1 MKFERGFTMAY
12 NYHEAVKDDIR
23 EYIKENYGSVTEKMR
38 SIIFLDVLIEDSV
51 TGDAS
56 GSYTMNRAIAKEYVI
71 ENIDLLKKVVDE
83 YGFNKKDIGEQ
94 FLSEQ
99 WERFDVL
106 IRLCLVREYFDD
118 IFSEFL
124 S

>member
-1 MKFERGFTMAY
+1 MLY
-12 NYHEAVKDDIR
+12 NYHIAVKDDIR
-23 EYIKENYGSVTEKMR
+23 EYIKENYDSVTEKMR
-38 SIIFLDVLIEDSV
+38 AEMLDTILREDSV

-71 ENIDLLKKVVDE
+71 ENIDLLNRAVDE

>member
-1 MKFERGFTMAY
+1 MLY

-23 EYIKENYGSVTEKMR
+23 EYIKENYDSVTEKMR
-38 SIIFLDVLIEDSV
+38 AEMLDTILREDSV
-51 TGDAS
+51 TGNAS
-56 GSYTMNRAIAKEYVI
+56 GSYTMHRAIAKEYVI
-71 ENIDLLKKVVDE
+71 ENIDLLNRAVDE

-94 FLSEQ
+94 FLSEE
-99 WERFDVL
+99 WEQLDVL
-106 IRLCLVREYFDD
+106 IRLYLVGEYFDD

>member
-1 MKFERGFTMAY
+1 MLY
-12 NYHEAVKDDIR
+12 NYHIAVKDDIR
-23 EYIKENYGSVTEKMR
+23 EYIKENYDSVTEKMR
-38 SIIFLDVLIEDSV
+38 AEIFDTILGEDSV

-71 ENIDLLKKVVDE
+71 ENIDLLNRAVDE
-83 YGFNKKDIGEQ
+83 YGFDKKDIGEQ
-94 FLSEQ
+94 FLSEE
-99 WERFDVL
+99 WEQLDVL
-106 IRLCLVREYFDD
+106 IRLYLVGEYFDD

>member
-1 MKFERGFTMAY
+1 MAY

-23 EYIKENYGSVTEKMR
+23 EYIEENFGTVTEKMR
-38 SIIFLDVLIEDSV
+38 AKIFDIILMEDSV

-56 GSYTMNRAIAKEYVI
+56 GSYTMNRAAAKEYVI
-71 ENIDLLKKVVDE
+71 ENIDLLNRAVDE

-106 IRLCLVREYFDD
+106 IRLCLVRKYFDN
-118 IFSEFL
+118 IFLEFL

>member
-1 MKFERGFTMAY
+1 MLY
-12 NYHEAVKDDIR
+12 NYHIAVKDDIR
-23 EYIKENYGSVTEKMR
+23 EYIKENYDSVTEKMR
-38 SIIFLDVLIEDSV
+38 AEMFDTILGEDSV

-71 ENIDLLKKVVDE
+71 ENIDLLNRAVDE
-83 YGFNKKDIGEQ
+83 YGFDKKDIGEQ
-94 FLSEQ
+94 FLSEE
-99 WERFDVL
+99 WEQLDVL
-106 IRLCLVREYFDD
+106 IRLYLVGEYFDD

>member
-1 MKFERGFTMAY
+1 MLY

-23 EYIKENYGSVTEKMR
+23 EYIKENYDSVTEKMR
-38 SIIFLDVLIEDSV
+38 AEMFDTILGEDSV
-51 TGDAS
+51 TGNAS

-71 ENIDLLKKVVDE
+71 ENIDLLNRAVDE
-83 YGFNKKDIGEQ
+83 YGFDKKDIGEQ

>member
-1 MKFERGFTMAY
+1 MAY
-12 NYHEAVKDDIR
+12 NYHESVKDDIR
-23 EYIKENYGSVTEKMR
+23 EYIEENFGTVTEKMR
-38 SIIFLDVLIEDSV
+38 AKIFDIIIREDSV
-51 TGDAS
+51 TGDES
-56 GSYTMNRAIAKEYVI
+56 GSYTMNRAVAKEYVI

-94 FLSEQ
+94 FLSEE
-99 WERFDVL
+99 WEQFDVL
-106 IRLCLVREYFDD
+106 IRLYLVGEYFDD

>member
-1 MKFERGFTMAY
+1 MLY
-12 NYHEAVKDDIR
+12 NYHIAVKDDIR
-23 EYIKENYGSVTEKMR
+23 EYIKENYGSVTEEMR
-38 SIIFLDVLIEDSV
+38 NDVFDEVLGDDSV
-51 TGDAS
+51 TGNAS

-71 ENIDLLKKVVDE
+71 ENIDLLKKAADE
-83 YGFNKKDIGEQ
+83 YGFDKKDIGEQ

-99 WERFDVL
+99 WEYLDVL
-106 IRLCLVREYFDD
+106 IRLYLVGEYFDD

>member
-1 MKFERGFTMAY
+1 MLY
-12 NYHEAVKDDIR
+12 NYHIAVKDDIR
-23 EYIKENYGSVTEKMR
+23 EYIKENYGTVTEEMR
-38 SIIFLDVLIEDSV
+38 SDVFDEVLDDDSV
-51 TGDAS
+51 TGNAS

-71 ENIDLLKKVVDE
+71 ENIDLLKKAADE
-83 YGFNKKDIGEQ
+83 YGFDKKDIGEQ

-99 WERFDVL
+99 WEYLDVL
-106 IRLCLVREYFDD
+106 IRLYLVGEYFDD

>member
-1 MKFERGFTMAY
+1 MLY
-12 NYHEAVKDDIR
+12 NYHIAVKDDIR
-23 EYIKENYGSVTEKMR
+23 EYIKENYGTVTEEMR
-38 SIIFLDVLIEDSV
+38 SDVFDEVLGDDSV
-51 TGDAS
+51 TGNAS

-71 ENIDLLKKVVDE
+71 ENIDLLNRAVDE

-99 WERFDVL
+99 WEYLDVL
-106 IRLCLVREYFDD
+106 IRLYLVGEYFDN

>member
-1 MKFERGFTMAY
+1 MAY

-38 SIIFLDVLIEDSV
+38 AEMLDTILGEDSV
-51 TGDAS
+51 TGNAS

-71 ENIDLLKKVVDE
+71 ENIDLLNKVVDE

-124 S
+124 G

>member
-1 MKFERGFTMAY
+1 MAY

-23 EYIKENYGSVTEKMR
+23 EYIKENYGSVTGKMR
-38 SIIFLDVLIEDSV
+38 SVIFLNILGDDSV
-51 TGDAS
+51 TGNAS
-56 GSYTMNRAIAKEYVI
+56 GSYTMNRAVAKEYVVH
-71 ENIDLLKKVVDE
+71 NIDLLNRAIDE
-83 YGFNKKDIGEQ
+83 YGFNKKDIGER

-99 WERFDVL
+99 WESLDVL
-106 IRLCLVREYFDD
+106 IRLYLVGEYFDD

>member
-1 MKFERGFTMAY
+1 MAY
-12 NYHEAVKDDIR
+12 NYYEAVKDDIR

-38 SIIFLDVLIEDSV
+38 AEMFDTILREDSV

-71 ENIDLLKKVVDE
+71 ENIDLLNRFVDE
-83 YGFNKKDIGEQ
+83 CGLDKKDIGEQ

-99 WERFDVL
+99 WERFDVF
-106 IRLCLVREYFDD
+106 IRLYLVGEYFDD

>member
-1 MKFERGFTMAY
+1 MLY
-12 NYHEAVKDDIR
+12 NYHIAVKDDIR
-23 EYIKENYGSVTEKMR
+23 EYIKENYGSVTEEMR
-38 SIIFLDVLIEDSV
+38 SDVFDEVLDDDSV
-51 TGDAS
+51 TGNAS

-71 ENIDLLKKVVDE
+71 ENIDLLRKVVDE

-94 FLSEQ
+94 FLSEE
-99 WERFDVL
+99 WEQLDVL
-106 IRLCLVREYFDD
+106 IRLYLVGEYFDD

>member
-1 MKFERGFTMAY
+1 MLY
-12 NYHEAVKDDIR
+12 NYHIAVKDDIR
-23 EYIKENYGSVTEKMR
+23 EYIKENYGTVTEEMR
-38 SIIFLDVLIEDSV
+38 SDVFDEVLDDDSV
-51 TGDAS
+51 TGNAS

-71 ENIDLLKKVVDE
+71 ENIDLLNRAADE
-83 YGFNKKDIGEQ
+83 YGFDKKDIGEQ

-99 WERFDVL
+99 WEYLDVL
-106 IRLCLVREYFDD
+106 IRLYLVGEYFDD

>member
-1 MKFERGFTMAY
+1 MLY
-12 NYHEAVKDDIR
+12 NYHIAVKDDIR

-38 SIIFLDVLIEDSV
+38 AEMFDTILGEDSV
-51 TGDAS
+51 TGNAS
-56 GSYTMNRAIAKEYVI
+56 GSYTMHRAIAKEYVI

>member
-1 MKFERGFTMAY
+1 MLY
-12 NYHEAVKDDIR
+12 NYHIAVKDDIR
-23 EYIKENYGSVTEKMR
+23 EYIKENYDSVTEKMR
-38 SIIFLDVLIEDSV
+38 AEMLDTILGEDSV
-51 TGDAS
+51 TGNAS

-71 ENIDLLKKVVDE
+71 ENIDLLNRAVDE

-94 FLSEQ
+94 FLSEE
-99 WERFDVL
+99 WEQLDVL
-106 IRLCLVREYFDD
+106 IRLYLVGEYFDD

>member
-1 MKFERGFTMAY
+1 MLY
-12 NYHEAVKDDIR
+12 NYHIAVKDDIR
-23 EYIKENYGSVTEKMR
+23 EYIKENYDSVTEKMR
-38 SIIFLDVLIEDSV
+38 AEMLDTILREDSV

-71 ENIDLLKKVVDE
+71 ENIDLLNRIVDE
-83 YGFNKKDIGEQ
+83 YGFDKKDIGEQ

>member
-1 MKFERGFTMAY
+1 MLY

-23 EYIKENYGSVTEKMR
+23 EYIKENYDSVTEKMR
-38 SIIFLDVLIEDSV
+38 AEMLDTILREDSV
-51 TGDAS
+51 TGRAS

-71 ENIDLLKKVVDE
+71 ENIDLLNRVVNE

-99 WERFDVL
+99 WEQFDVL
-106 IRLCLVREYFDD
+106 IRLYLVGEYFDD

>member
-1 MKFERGFTMAY
+1 MAY

-23 EYIKENYGSVTEKMR
+23 EYIEENYGSVTEEMR
-38 SIIFLDVLIEDSV
+38 NDVFDEVLGDDSV
-51 TGDAS
+51 TGNAS
-56 GSYTMNRAIAKEYVI
+56 GSYTMNRAVAKEYII
-71 ENIDLLKKVVDE
+71 ENIDLLKKAADE
-83 YGFNKKDIGEQ
+83 YGFDKKDIGEQ

-99 WERFDVL
+99 WEYLDVL
-106 IRLCLVREYFDD
+106 IRLYLVGEYFDN

>member
-1 MKFERGFTMAY
+1 MLY
-12 NYHEAVKDDIR
+12 NYHIAVKDDIR
-23 EYIKENYGSVTEKMR
+23 EYIKENFGTVTEKMR
-38 SIIFLDVLIEDSV
+38 AEMLDTILGEDSV
-51 TGDAS
+51 TGNAS

-71 ENIDLLKKVVDE
+71 ENIDLLNRLVDE
-83 YGFNKKDIGEQ
+83 YGFDKKDIGEQ

-106 IRLCLVREYFDD
+106 IRLCLAREYFDD

>member
-1 MKFERGFTMAY
+1 MAY

-23 EYIKENYGSVTEKMR
+23 EYIEENYGTVTEKMR
-38 SIIFLDVLIEDSV
+38 AVIFDTILREDSV

-71 ENIDLLKKVVDE
+71 ENIDLLNRVVDE
-83 YGFNKKDIGEQ
+83 YGFNKKDIGKQ

-99 WERFDVL
+99 WEQFDVL
-106 IRLCLVREYFDD
+106 IRLYLVGEYFDD